1 MRFTIIVWYNSK
13 TYVYEIYED
22 CSFMNFTFMLL
33 NNKTKSINA
42 KLNQSNDW
50 FFKNEQSS
58 DCIKFHNEET
68 DERID
73 VTNRLFR

>member
-1 MRFTIIVWYNSK
+1 MSKFTETTKNRDRLIAPMPKSILGMRFTIIIWYNSK

-42 KLNQSNDW
+42 ELNRIND
-50 FFKNEQSS
+50 FFKL
-58 DCIKFHNEET
+58 
-68 DERID
+68 
-73 VTNRLFR
+73 TNK